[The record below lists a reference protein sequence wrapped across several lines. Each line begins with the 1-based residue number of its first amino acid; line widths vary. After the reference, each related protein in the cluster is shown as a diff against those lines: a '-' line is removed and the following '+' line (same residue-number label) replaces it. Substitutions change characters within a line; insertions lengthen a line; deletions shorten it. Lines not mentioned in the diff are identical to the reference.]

1 VSFASFVVKKNL
13 DSESEQIKNPRMF
26 ANTFRAF
33 QHRDYFIYWLGLLL
47 GHTGTL
53 IQTTAQSWLIFQLT
67 DSPFYLGLEGLCL
80 GLPRVMFSA
89 FGGAVVDRSDRK
101 TIFIIT
107 QASFFVMALFLG
119 VMQHLGWIRVW
130 HLLLVSALTGLLVS
144 FEQPVRQSIL
154 HHLVPREIL
163 PNAVTLYQMV
173 FNGSMLFGPSIGGLL
188 IPWID
193 TKGCFFVATIG
204 NLLVLATIFMIRIAP
219 TDSRPRQTSITRDM
233 FDGFAL
239 AWRTPIFL
247 ALLSALAIVSFCTKP
262 YTQFMP
268 VFARDILQVGAPGL
282 GVLLMAPGAGAILGG
297 LTLAS
302 VRRFPQPHH
311 LLLFL
316 ATGFGTA
323 IYLFAIS
330 QSFPLSLLFLFIAGG
345 FQTTFLSAVATL
357 LQTHTEESNRGRI
370 MSMFGLINRGLGPM
384 GSFPFGLI
392 ATWLG
397 APWTVA
403 ICGVLTVSLVAYVV
417 LGKAEL
423 RQAKPIGEG

>member
-1 VSFASFVVKKNL
+1 ML
-13 DSESEQIKNPRMF
+13 F

-33 QHRDYFIYWLGLLL
+33 RHRDYFIYWVGLML

-80 GLPRVMFSA
+80 GLPRVLFSA

-101 TIFIIT
+101 TIFVIT
-107 QASFFVMALFLG
+107 QSAFFLMALFLG
-119 VMQHLGWIRVW
+119 AMQHFELVRVW
-130 HLLLVSALTGLLVS
+130 YLLMVSALTGFLVS

-154 HHLVPREIL
+154 HHLVPREDL

-204 NLLVLATIFMIRIAP
+204 NLLVLLTIFIIHIARTERSP
-219 TDSRPRQTSITRDM
+219 NKTSLTRDM
-233 FDGFAL
+233 LEGFSL
-239 AWRTPIFL
+239 AWRTPIFF
-247 ALLSALAIVSFCTKP
+247 ALFTALAIVSFCTKP

-282 GVLLMAPGAGAILGG
+282 GVLLMAPGAGAIFGG

-302 VRRFPQPHH
+302 VRRFPKPHH
-311 LLLFL
+311 LLFSL
-316 ATGFGTA
+316 AAGFGTA
-323 IYLFAIS
+323 IFLFANS
-330 QSFPLSLLFLFIAGG
+330 ESFVLSLVFLFIAGA
-345 FQTTFLSAVATL
+345 FQTTFLSSVAML
-357 LQTHTEESNRGRI
+357 LQTYTTESNRGRI

-384 GSFPFGLI
+384 GSFPFGSL

-397 APWTVA
+397 APWTVS
-403 ICGVLTVSLVAYVV
+403 ICGVLTVSLVAHVA
-417 LGKAEL
+417 LIRTQL
-423 RQAKPIGEG
+423 RQATAVSES

>member
-1 VSFASFVVKKNL
+1 ML
-13 DSESEQIKNPRMF
+13 L

-33 QHRDYFIYWLGLLL
+33 RHRDYFIFWLGLFL

-80 GLPRVMFSA
+80 GLPRVLFSA

-101 TIFIIT
+101 TIFVIT
-107 QASFFVMALFLG
+107 QASFFLMALFLG
-119 VMQHLGWIRVW
+119 VMHQLGLIRVW
-130 HLLLVSALTGLLVS
+130 HLLMVSALTGMLVS

-154 HHLVPREIL
+154 HHLVPREDL

-173 FNGSMLFGPSIGGLL
+173 FNGSMLFGPSIGGML

-193 TKGCFFVATIG
+193 TKGCFFVATSG
-204 NLLVLATIFMIRIAP
+204 NLLVLITIFMIRITPADPRRRP
-219 TDSRPRQTSITRDM
+219 TTLVRDM
-233 FDGFAL
+233 VGGFTV
-239 AWRTPIFL
+239 AWSTPIFL
-247 ALLSALAIVSFCTKP
+247 ALLTVLAVVSFCTKP

-268 VFARDILQVGAPGL
+268 VFARDILDVGAPGL

-302 VRRFPQPHH
+302 VRRFPKPHH
-311 LLLFL
+311 LLFGL
-316 ATGFGTA
+316 AAGFGTA
-323 IYLFAIS
+323 IFLFAGS
-330 QSFPLSLLFLFIAGG
+330 RHFPLSLVLLFFAGA
-345 FQTTFLSAVATL
+345 FQTTFLSTVATL
-357 LQTHTEESNRGRI
+357 LQMHTDESNRGRI

-403 ICGVLTVSLVAYVV
+403 ICGILTVGLVAYVV

-423 RQAKPIGEG
+423 SQVKPIGEG